1 MRENKL
7 LRTTQTFTDI
17 SRVKEISHKNACIV
31 FCLYKVQEK
40 AKLIYSAGGRRW
52 VISVAELTGTREA
65 PWILEMAFLDL
76 GDVSVHICRIH

>member
-1 MRENKL
+1 MRKNKL
-7 LRTTQTFTDI
+7 LRTTQAFTDI
-17 SRVKEISHKNACIV
+17 SRVKISHKNACMV
-31 FCLYKVQEK
+31 FCLYTVQEK